1 MIDENRLNQTRDELR
16 RLTDKLERLE
26 TAPLPLREARDK
38 LDTVLQIA
46 AARCDDR
53 PLIAALFD
61 PDAPPEQIVEQHA
74 QTLLGNPKMTEL
86 MTPANLYASRE
97 DLRRALTDAVERHAR
112 TTDPGPPWAERI
124 QAVQQLSERIEEL
137 RLVERGLTA
146 AADS

>member
-1 MIDENRLNQTRDELR
+1 MIDENRLNQVRNELA
-16 RLTDKLERLE
+16 RLTDELARLE
-26 TAPLPLREARDK
+26 TAALPVREARDK

-46 AARCDDR
+46 ASRCDDR

-61 PDAPPEQIVEQHA
+61 PAVPPEQIIEQHA
-74 QTLLGNPKMTEL
+74 QTLLGNPNMTEL

-112 TTDPGPPWAERI
+112 TTDSGPPWAERI
-124 QAVQQLSERIEEL
+124 EAMLRLSERIDEL

-146 AADS
+146 PP